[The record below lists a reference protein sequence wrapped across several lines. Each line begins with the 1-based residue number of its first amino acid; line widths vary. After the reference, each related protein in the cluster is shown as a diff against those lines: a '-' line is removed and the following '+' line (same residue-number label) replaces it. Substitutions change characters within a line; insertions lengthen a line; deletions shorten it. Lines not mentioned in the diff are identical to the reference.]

1 MKLKFVLQT
10 ALCGAVC
17 ISVNTGN
24 RAIAQTVELDP
35 GGPQMTL
42 GIAQRFESGRNL
54 TLDVPEQGHGSI
66 ASTILSF
73 GLSNETPIQSLSLD
87 AVTAL
92 RFSDLPERGS
102 DVDIGDSIFDFGYI
116 RDGANAGLDFGLDFS
131 SYDIGLFRSLNDF
144 IDEDGVVNLP
154 PDFGDLTG
162 DGTRRELRS
171 SFQMDFGREDLVS
184 YYFRIDTQNLDYVDQ
199 TSPTLFNND
208 RISGDAGISFALSPV
223 STATIDISAER
234 YEEDNP
240 DQTDRKTKD
249 LVFGWFQEVNARTRL
264 NFSLGYTD
272 IDQRELISGDDATS
286 GLIGGIGAEYDL
298 SNGAVTF
305 DAESELALAGRL
317 NSFRVGRSLEVLG
330 SNLFASLGVAH
341 TDGGK
346 TEPIGSL
353 AYTNEFGDNELR
365 IFFDRGVVITD
376 DEVFRDEYI
385 LSLGYIWGL
394 GPSSR
399 FGLGATQILTD
410 STEFDPRVERTDLN
424 AVYSYELESQW
435 IINAGLNYSTRDEE
449 GLGRATSPLVFFQ
462 IGRDFAWRPQN

>member
-1 MKLKFVLQT
+1 MKLKLGLQT

-17 ISVNTGN
+17 MSVNTGN
-24 RAIAQTVELDP
+24 RAIAQGVELDP
-35 GGPQMTL
+35 GGPQMTF
-42 GIAQRFESGRNL
+42 GIAQRFETGRNL
-54 TLDVPEQGHGSI
+54 TLDVPEEGHGSI

-73 GLSNETPIQSLSLD
+73 GLSSETPIQSLSLD

-92 RFSDLPERGS
+92 RLSDLPDEGS

-144 IDEDGVVNLP
+144 IDEDGVVDLP
-154 PDFGDLTG
+154 SDFGDLTG
-162 DGTRRELRS
+162 DGTRRELNLA
-171 SFQMDFGREDLVS
+171 FQMDFGRQDLVN

-199 TSPTLFNND
+199 TSPDLFD
-208 RISGDAGISFALSPV
+208 TDVISGGAGIGFILSPV
-223 STATIDISAER
+223 TTAAIDISAER

-249 LVFGWFQEVNARTRL
+249 IVFGLSQEVTERL
-264 NFSLGYTD
+264 RLDFAVGYVD
-272 IDQRELISGDDATS
+272 IDERELISGDDSAS
-286 GLIGGIGAEYDL
+286 GLIGGFGAEYDMP
-298 SNGAVTF
+298 NGAVFF

-330 SNLFASLGVAH
+330 AELSASLGVAH

-353 AYTNEFGDNELR
+353 TYSNEFGDNELR
-365 IFFDRGVVITD
+365 IFFDRDIVITD

-385 LSLGYIWGL
+385 LDVGYIWGL

-399 FGLGATQILTD
+399 FGLGATQIFQD
-410 STEFDPRVERTDLN
+410 STEVDPRVERTDLN

-435 IINAGLNYSTRDEE
+435 IINAGLNYSVRDEE
-449 GLGRATSPLVFFQ
+449 GLGRATSPLAFFQ
-462 IGRDFAWRPQN
+462 IGREFAWRP